1 MDLRIAARMFAVL
14 ALVAAMVVAAM
25 ALRGN
30 GPEDASA
37 LGGFRD
43 PGGEP
48 VRRSPVEAEL
58 LRCRDIGMAA
68 LNDASCREAWAENRR
83 RFFGNDRPAAA
94 APERFDRPS
103 PQTPD
108 WPLHVPD
115 LNNAGRQ

>member
-1 MDLRIAARMFAVL
+1 MDIKIAARMFAVL
-14 ALVAAMVVAAM
+14 AIASAMVAAAV

-37 LGGFRD
+37 LGGLRD

-48 VRRSPVEAEL
+48 ADHPGIEAEL

-68 LNDASCREAWAENRR
+68 LDDATCRKAWAENRR
-83 RFFGNDRPAAA
+83 RFFEDGHPAAP
-94 APERFDRPS
+94 APERFGPAS
-103 PQTPD
+103 PQSSD

-115 LNNAGRQ
+115 LSKAGRR